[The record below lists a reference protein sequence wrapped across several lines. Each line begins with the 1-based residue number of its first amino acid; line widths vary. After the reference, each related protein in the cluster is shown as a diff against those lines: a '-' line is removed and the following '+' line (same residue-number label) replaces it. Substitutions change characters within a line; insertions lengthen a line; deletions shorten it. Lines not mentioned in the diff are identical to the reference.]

1 MSLPP
6 TAKTHCF
13 ESPLDLGNPQVLL
26 AWQRNHLA
34 NERTFLAWVRTGL
47 SLFVFSFVIERFD
60 FFLREARVLGQVS
73 GLTGQRAHTE
83 VLSAS
88 VFLAGVLVVGVA
100 MWRFLRTRRSIN
112 AGTADFSLAPDLVFM
127 ILVGGV
133 MGGLAAVFWALIVN

>member
-1 MSLPP
+1 MSLSPL
-6 TAKTHCF
+6 AKNHCF

-60 FFLREARVLGQVS
+60 FFLRQARILGEMA
-73 GLTGQRAHTE
+73 GLTAQRTHTE

-88 VFLAGVLVVGVA
+88 VFLSGVLVVGVA

-112 AGTADFSLAPDLVFM
+112 AGAADFSLAPNLVFM
-127 ILVGGV
+127 LLVAGV
-133 MGGLAAVFWALIVN
+133 VGGLAAVFWTLILS